1 MDSVYN
7 NTSVALNAGQ
17 LWQGRGESATKFNVA
32 SVTCACDSNGLLS
45 LLQSQNNINYEFAES
60 YQISANTPF
69 NINQKIQARYF
80 KAVFENT
87 SMTNQTYLRIQTIY
101 KDDIRDN
108 LIVRVPV
115 LEECIVNDKL
125 NVNVV
130 SGGDGGG
137 LVQIQG
143 YNGEDWENVSVA
155 MGNLAVNDYQGNT
168 KLDTLIDKKLNY
180 DVDNVSVNKVVEPIT
195 YDLNSLGATMYADSI
210 NTAYPDPYGRDGWYW
225 SNTLATGAS
234 NVYWYSNTQTQVSQ
248 NLMTKQ
254 QMDCVFVILAL
265 DRVQPNIV
273 LPFLN
278 FYSPPTGQNDIRPL
292 FAHSFWTYTIDTTV
306 SRLNAGEIVMLY
318 FGDAE
323 KISNLRPELRRVP
336 LILNSTGGEALQT
349 ENIAFISLNT
359 DSGNKP
365 IGSIQYLIQNA
376 GFHYT
381 VTDKIVEYEF
391 NNSLKRIAE
400 LNLSGAVSAGGQP
413 NINVNVNTGGFEL
426 SVDPNNNLKV
436 IDNTLNNKINSSNE
450 VPSAIQVYQV
460 NSSESS
466 TTTSQTQFFDGG
478 QWVNASATQAGSLNT
493 VSKIQGT
500 DGTNFQYLKCSEPGV
515 LETSDAS
522 TTALND
528 KINNNAT
535 YPTAIDVVV
544 LSGGGGG
551 GGGDGIIQGTTP
563 ANPTVGLNLS
573 CSVYNDGTDNH
584 NVLETQSNVYG
595 YNSAT
600 GVYQPIGV
608 HATNMLRT
616 QACVHT
622 ASGQDIAGTVINTV
636 RGLNIYDVGNE
647 NLGTFGNIL
656 NGTSLTTLT
665 ASNGLYINKTYLNE
679 SVIVYE
685 DTNTTNTGGIVVQ
698 VSQDDITYYTL
709 ATLFP
714 VTSQAGKRATSSKLL
729 LKPFNYIRI
738 LNNSGAT
745 YNSVICSLFS
755 S

>member
-1 MDSVYN
+1 MSSRLDPNRVFSGMATEHTLKQVVKAVSEINLNVGDIIVGDISVQSDDTTTHSKLDTLN
-7 NTSVALNAGQ
+7 TTVINKTLNKNTSSIDISGQ
-17 LWQGRGESATKFNVA
+17 T
-32 SVTCACDSNGLLS
+32 
-45 LLQSQNNINYEFAES
+45 
-60 YQISANTPF
+60 
-69 NINQKIQARYF
+69 
-80 KAVFENT
+80 
-87 SMTNQTYLRIQTIY
+87 
-101 KDDIRDN
+101 
-108 LIVRVPV
+108 
-115 LEECIVNDKL
+115 L

-130 SGGDGGG
+130 SGGGGGG

-155 MGNLAVNDYQGNT
+155 MGNLAVNDYQANT
-168 KLDTLIDKKLNY
+168 KLDTLIDKNLNY

-210 NTAYPDPYGRDGWYW
+210 NPAYPDPYGRDGWYW
-225 SNTLATGAS
+225 TNTLTTGAS
-234 NVYWYSNTQTQVSQ
+234 NVYWYSNTQTQVPQ
-248 NLMTKQ
+248 NLMTKS
-254 QMDCVFVILAL
+254 QMDCVFIILAL
-265 DRVQPNIV
+265 DRVQPEIV
-273 LPFLN
+273 LPILN
-278 FYSPPTGQNDIRPL
+278 FYSPPTGTSDVRPL
-292 FAHSFWTYTIDTTV
+292 FAHSFWTYTIDTTT
-306 SRLNAGEIVMLY
+306 SRLNAGEVVMLTI
-318 FGDAE
+318 GDSS
-323 KISNLRPELRRVP
+323 KVSNLRPELRRVP
-336 LILNSTGGEALQT
+336 LILNRTGGEALQT

-359 DSGNKP
+359 DSGTKP
-365 IGSIQYLIQNA
+365 IGSVQYLLQNA

-381 VTDKIVEYEF
+381 VTDKIVQYEF

-400 LNLSGAVSAGGQP
+400 LNLCGAVNAGGQP
-413 NINVNVNTGGFEL
+413 NINVNVNTGGFDL

-450 VPSAIQVYQV
+450 VPTAIQVYQV

-478 QWVNASATQAGSLNT
+478 QWVNASATPAGTLNT
-493 VSKIQGT
+493 VSRIQGS
-500 DGTNFQYLKCSEPGV
+500 DGTDFQYLKCSEPGV
-515 LETSDAS
+515 LETSDES
-522 TTALND
+522 TTALNN
-528 KINNNAT
+528 KINNNVT

-544 LSGGGGG
+544 LSGGGG

-573 CSVYNDGTDNH
+573 CSIYNDGTDNH

-608 HATNMLRT
+608 HATNMLRV
-616 QACVHT
+616 QSNVHT

-636 RGLNIYDVGNE
+636 RGLNTYDVGNE

-665 ASNGLYINKTYLNE
+665 ASNGLNINKLYLNE
-679 SVIVYE
+679 SVMVYE

-698 VSQDDITYYTL
+698 VSQDDLTYYTL

-714 VTSQAGKRATSSKLL
+714 VISQAGKRATSSKLL